1 MPVPGESG
9 TYGAGGAFFLLL
21 VVLDAKF
28 QGLEF
33 VCVCRTSRSRSLF

>member
-9 TYGAGGAFFLLL
+9 TYGGAFFLLL